1 MKLAQLH
8 ESVDEIIA
16 NVESMAVNGM
26 LNVGEVLGKEVETA
40 LNYADM
46 TQPQPSQLR
55 TLSVPIKQLIPI
67 QEDVEVDHVVAY
79 INGQGRSGN
88 EPILVVRDETGRLLI
103 QDGHHRVVAFVVMGK
118 THISAQVAVVDHID
132 TDDDFN
138 VLVIYKDQ

>member
-8 ESVDEIIA
+8 ENVDELIA
-16 NVESMAVNGM
+16 NVESMAVDGM

-79 INGQGRSGN
+79 INGQGRSGT
-88 EPILVVRDETGRLLI
+88 EPILVVRDETGRQLI

-118 THISAQVAVVDHID
+118 THISAQVAVVDHVD